1 MFSALGTALLSVV
14 YGVVLVVGVLS
25 LESPQQPI
33 GDPWFTMLEI
43 LILLLMPLIVAL
55 MASVH
60 AWAAAREKVFSGLA
74 IVFACLLT
82 GITCGVHFVILT
94 VGRQPAFTG
103 TTWMPLLLSFQWP
116 SVAYALDI
124 LAWDGFFALSVLFA
138 APVFSGSRLTAA
150 IRALLVASGV
160 LSLGGLSGVIVGD
173 MRLRNIG
180 VIGYVGVFPI
190 VAVLLT
196 ILFHRTPTGEA

>member
-1 MFSALGTALLSVV
+1 MVSALGTALLTVV

-43 LILLLMPLIVAL
+43 LILLLMPLIVAV
-55 MASVH
+55 MVSVH
-60 AWAAAREKVFSGLA
+60 AWAGARDKVFSVLA
-74 IVFACLLT
+74 IVFAGLLA
-82 GITCGVHFVILT
+82 GLTCGVHFVILT
-94 VGRQPAFTG
+94 VGRRPAFRG
-103 TTWMPLLLSFQWP
+103 TTWMPLLLSFRWP

-138 APVFSGSRLTAA
+138 APVFSGSRLNAS
-150 IRALLVASGV
+150 IRGLLIASGV

-190 VAVLLT
+190 VALLLT
-196 ILFHRTPTGEA
+196 ILFHRTPTREA